1 MKGRAYTM
9 KNAKTQNL
17 TRIALL
23 CALLLL
29 MSFTP
34 LGYMPIGPFSV
45 TFLTI
50 PVIVGAVTSG
60 PAVGAFLGLIFGLT
74 SFVNAFS
81 NAMGAVLL
89 NISPVYTFILC
100 VLPRV
105 LEGFLSGLIYKLLN
119 RQEKDKPLSIVIGS
133 LSCPVFNTIL
143 YMSTLIILFGNTEYI
158 LNLRGGQSVLMFVV
172 SFVGIQAV
180 VEALVCTVI
189 GSAVSMA
196 LLRFIK
202 NKKQI

>member
-1 MKGRAYTM
+1 M
-9 KNAKTQNL
+9 KNAKTQTL

-34 LGYMPIGPFSV
+34 LGYMPIGPFAV

-74 SFVNAFS
+74 SFANAFS
-81 NAMGAVLL
+81 SAMGGVLL
-89 NISPVYTFILC
+89 NINPIYTFILC
-100 VLPRV
+100 VVPRV
-105 LEGFLSGLIYKLLN
+105 LEGLLSGYIYKLLN
-119 RQEKDKPLSIVIGS
+119 RSGKDNPISVIIGS
-133 LSCPVFNTIL
+133 MSCPVLNTVL
-143 YMSTLIILFGNTEYI
+143 YMSALVLLFGNTEYI
-158 LNLRGGQSVLMFVV
+158 LNLRGGQNILMFVV
-172 SFVGIQAV
+172 SFVGLQAV

-189 GSAVSMA
+189 GSAVSIA
-196 LLRFIK
+196 LLKFLK
-202 NKKQI
+202 NKK